1 MVKYMAPLV
10 LVLLAACSSV
20 SGNPPEPKDYEPKGF
35 QSNAPDGPKPLSVE
49 ESRAI
54 LNEYRGLSDRGF
66 PVYPDDELRFTV
78 LGQPD
83 LTLEAK
89 VPAEGTIYY
98 PMIGQVTLSGRS
110 LDEIRQDIKTRLEK
124 DYLVSAQAS
133 VQVRAYAPKRAFVHG
148 AVGRAGECEIPSG
161 RFATLM
167 GTVAQA
173 GGFAEDAALHGVLIY
188 RMRESGRIALT
199 VDVVAMDFDPVLLPN
214 DVVFVPSR
222 ERVYVYGHVA
232 RPGGFVVPANK
243 VLTATQVIALAGGYT
258 RIANESNVRLSRQMK
273 TGTRQNFVLDLTR
286 VRDGKP
292 EEDRPLQPGDILFV
306 PESVF

>member
-20 SGNPPEPKDYEPKGF
+20 SGSAPEAKDYDPKGF
-35 QSNAPDGPKPLSVE
+35 QSNTGLSVE

-54 LNEYRGLSDRGF
+54 LNEYKSLADKGF

-89 VPAEGTIYY
+89 VPAEGSIYY

-110 LDEIRQDIKTRLEK
+110 LEEIRQDIKTRLEK
-124 DYLVSAQAS
+124 DYLVSAQVS
-133 VQVRAYAPKRAFVHG
+133 VQVRTYAPKRAYVLG
-148 AVGRAGECEIPSG
+148 AVGRAGECVIPSG

-167 GTVAQA
+167 GTVAQV
-173 GGFAEDAALHGVLIY
+173 GGFAEDAALHGALIY
-188 RMRESGRIALT
+188 RMRDSGRIALT
-199 VDVVAMDFDPVLLPN
+199 VDVVSIQQGGDSDPVLMPN

-222 ERVYVYGHVA
+222 ERVFVYGQVTH
-232 RPGGFVVPANK
+232 PGGFLVPANK
-243 VLTATQVIALAGGYT
+243 VLTATQAIALAGGYT
-258 RIANESNVRLSRQMK
+258 RIANESNVRLDRRMK
-273 TGTRQNFVLDLTR
+273 DGARKNFVLDLTK

-292 EEDRPLQPGDILFV
+292 EEDRPLQPGDTLFV